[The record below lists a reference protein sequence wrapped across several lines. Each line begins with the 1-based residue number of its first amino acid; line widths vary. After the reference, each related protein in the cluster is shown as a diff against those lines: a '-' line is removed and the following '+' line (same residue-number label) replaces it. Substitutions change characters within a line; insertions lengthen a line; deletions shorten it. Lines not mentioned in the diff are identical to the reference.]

1 MSKLSK
7 SAPSQS
13 TSTGPKASFIFGK
26 VNYQLMIAS
35 IIVIF
40 IGFTLMIGDT
50 DIYSFTKITLS
61 PIVVVAGFALGIVS
75 IFKKPK
81 TRP

>member
-7 SAPSQS
+7 PAVKQS
-13 TSTGPKASFIFGK
+13 DSTHQKTSFVFGK
-26 VNYQLMIAS
+26 INYQLMIAS
-35 IIVIF
+35 VAVIF
-40 IGFTLMIGDT
+40 IGFALMIGDT

-61 PIVVVAGFALGIVS
+61 PIIVVAGFALGVVA

-81 TRP
+81 N

>member
-7 SAPSQS
+7 SAPSQPT
-13 TSTGPKASFIFGK
+13 TSKESFVFGK
-26 VNYQLMIAS
+26 INYQLMIAS
-35 IIVIF
+35 VVVIF
-40 IGFTLMIGDT
+40 IGFALMMGNT

>member
-7 SAPSQS
+7 PASKQQTSPSAPD
-13 TSTGPKASFIFGK
+13 SFVFRK

-35 IIVIF
+35 IVIVI
-40 IGFTLMIGDT
+40 IGFLLMIGDT
-50 DIYSFTKITLS
+50 NIYSFTKITLS

-75 IFKKPK
+75 IFKKSK
-81 TRP
+81 VRT

>member
-7 SAPSQS
+7 PASSQNPA
-13 TSTGPKASFIFGK
+13 PKASFVFGK
-26 VNYQLMIAS
+26 INYQLMIAS
-35 IIVIF
+35 IVVIF
-40 IGFTLMIGDT
+40 IGFALMIGDT

-61 PIVVVAGFALGIVS
+61 PIVVVAGFALGVIS
-75 IFKKPK
+75 IFKKSK

>member
-7 SAPSQS
+7 SASKQPAS
-13 TSTGPKASFIFGK
+13 TSSTESFVFGRI
-26 VNYQLMIAS
+26 NYQLMIAS
-35 IIVIF
+35 IVVII
-40 IGFTLMIGDT
+40 IGFVLMIGDT

-75 IFKKPK
+75 IFKKTK
-81 TRP
+81 ART